1 MFNFMRRYQRF
12 CAVCLLV
19 L

>member
-1 MFNFMRRYQRF
+1 MTRRTGS

-19 L
+19 RR